1 VGEEGKINHQGH
13 QEGHQGR
20 GAVGDADAV
29 ARAAVDAGLR
39 VHKALGPKALGPG
52 LLESTYE
59 HCLAHELCQ
68 QGFMLERQVVLPVV
82 YGGIT
87 LDAAYRIDLIVANCL
102 IIEVKAVD
110 LLTRLHVAQLLTYL
124 RLSGYRIGLL
134 MNFNVELFKQGVK
147 RLII

>member
-1 VGEEGKINHQGH
+1 MEEEGKINHQEH
-13 QEGHQGR
+13 QEHQGGHQGR
-20 GAVGDADAV
+20 GALGDADAV

-39 VHKALGPKALGPG
+39 VHKTLGPV

-68 QGFMLERQVVLPVV
+68 QGFMLERQVVLPVI
-82 YGGIT
+82 YGGVT

-110 LLTRLHVAQLLTYL
+110 LRTRLNVAQLLTYL

-147 RLII
+147 RFII